1 VVASLATCEAIW
13 LWKLLVGLFDQK
25 MELTM
30 IYCNNQSYMKLS
42 KNTVFHDK
50 SKHIQI
56 RYHFI

>member
-1 VVASLATCEAIW
+1 MVASLATCEAIW